1 MRRPEEAGETAE
13 ERHSC
18 EHRADEPADELS
30 PGTLAGEMGE
40 PVGHERLNAR
50 GGDGV
55 QRLDDSGDGEAGC
68 GSDGHPACGDPR
80 ARGHAH
86 MTQAGTMRCRG
97 TTPQDPRQADHRV
110 QAGGVTIT
118 GQPRSPGHRRPGSAG
133 TRSLAAAWAA
143 VDPACHPDGDAGRT
157 RRRHRRC
164 LPRAAHR
171 L

>member
-1 MRRPEEAGETAE
+1 
-13 ERHSC
+13 
-18 EHRADEPADELS
+18 
-30 PGTLAGEMGE
+30 
-40 PVGHERLNAR
+40 
-50 GGDGV
+50 
-55 QRLDDSGDGEAGC
+55 
-68 GSDGHPACGDPR
+68 
-80 ARGHAH
+80 

-171 L
+171 LWLLARQRACTEPPFWTGTGFLVLISWGTQI